1 MNAKDFHSPQT
12 GHEPEERFLN
22 VELIPFQRGPGISS
36 SRAIR
41 GMTATTVT
49 MSEMK
54 GHGKRSMIGIPRRR
68 AALPDAQKRDPNS
81 VAARRCDP
89 PL

>member
-22 VELIPFQRGPGISS
+22 IELIPFQRGPGISS

-54 GHGKRSMIGIPRRR
+54 GHGKRSMIGIPRT
-68 AALPDAQKRDPNS
+68 ASSASGCAKTGP
-81 VAARRCDP
+81 
-89 PL
+89 